1 MPNWHQTSSMWSC
14 IRDLIYDP
22 EPKGT
27 QTVDSESHSNWA
39 ESFCVLEYSLRLQG
53 ARFPPGMTNWVLQMC
68 IFVVKAHSR
77 RLGIWMLSTITCI
90 TVCHRWVTSLQLQF
104 GWLPC
109 FHFSWN
115 VAFSSCKDDDLST
128 QAVAF
133 ILSLDELKTHR
144 CVSLFAPWK
153 LTFGDRSATP
163 SPPDTGRMCCAPRY
177 FWLRFIPISSH
188 SRSDAFSCERVA
200 RDTLHSDAGNQM
212 MLMKQR
218 GLQRLG
224 PRSGPP

>member
-1 MPNWHQTSSMWSC
+1 MQARNVVYYYWHYCMPPMSHIPPTPIW
-14 IRDLIYDP
+14 LI
-22 EPKGT
+22 
-27 QTVDSESHSNWA
+27 A
-39 ESFCVLEYSLRLQG
+39 MF
-53 ARFPPGMTNWVLQMC
+53 
-68 IFVVKAHSR
+68 
-77 RLGIWMLSTITCI
+77 
-90 TVCHRWVTSLQLQF
+90 SLQL
-104 GWLPC
+104 
-109 FHFSWN
+109 
-115 VAFSSCKDDDLST
+115 K
-128 QAVAF
+128 
-133 ILSLDELKTHR
+133 R
-144 CVSLFAPWK
+144 CVLLLQRWWPLHSSSPIQPLSGRTENTQVRLSSRLKSWHLEIGAPP
-153 LTFGDRSATP
+153 P